1 MACWIHLRHRSKIP
15 NSQQRS
21 APPARARSADIV
33 VPFEAGKSRDLI
45 SQGSPDIIG
54 PRHSAKGITVMADL
68 DAGEKGRDDRRRLS
82 GRNQDNP

>member
-1 MACWIHLRHRSKIP
+1 
-15 NSQQRS
+15 
-21 APPARARSADIV
+21 